1 MKNIKKTLAGLLA
14 LGLVI
19 GGHSTT
25 FASENTEKENSSN
38 FEILTTNDEENSKVD
53 ENKDLESYQNDPAY
67 KEEFDSRYNLYERII
82 LAKEMGNIDINGFV
96 DILNKK
102 AATKEDLEKAQAEIN
117 KLIDE
122 SDEKIALDLDIDTLK
137 ENVKNYILYGKLFFA
152 DKLDK
157 SDIKNLYLYYE
168 ASVNSYTYTHGSYQ
182 VKKDLNPLL
191 EEIYNY
197 ILEVD
202 KKVEEKIEITED
214 DKKKTAEEFEK
225 LDKLIDEKSTG
236 ILKLESTNL
245 NKEAFLSSAN
255 ETSEEEINVDSAF
268 FKSERPGIK
277 EAYLNLSA
285 PQREFLDKL
294 NTELDGYI
302 TKEEIEA
309 DGQYT
314 LPLDD
319 NNFIKPFFGNPEE
332 GKETET
338 KAELTSTE
346 VESQQ
351 STSQEI
357 QSTTPQNPQ
366 GDKPETVTISQ
377 GSNTVGTAEK
387 KEEEKPSISTKAA
400 SQVKTGIEGIGY
412 LGIVLIIA
420 LAAYFVL
427 LKKKKE
433 EDE

>member
-1 MKNIKKTLAGLLA
+1 M
-14 LGLVI
+14 
-19 GGHSTT
+19 
-25 FASENTEKENSSN
+25 
-38 FEILTTNDEENSKVD
+38 
-53 ENKDLESYQNDPAY
+53 
-67 KEEFDSRYNLYERII
+67 
-82 LAKEMGNIDINGFV
+82 
-96 DILNKK
+96 
-102 AATKEDLEKAQAEIN
+102 
-117 KLIDE
+117 
-122 SDEKIALDLDIDTLK
+122 
-137 ENVKNYILYGKLFFA
+137 
-152 DKLDK
+152 
-157 SDIKNLYLYYE
+157 
-168 ASVNSYTYTHGSYQ
+168 
-182 VKKDLNPLL
+182 
-191 EEIYNY
+191 
-197 ILEVD
+197 
-202 KKVEEKIEITED
+202 
-214 DKKKTAEEFEK
+214 
-225 LDKLIDEKSTG
+225 
-236 ILKLESTNL
+236 
-245 NKEAFLSSAN
+245 
-255 ETSEEEINVDSAF
+255 
-268 FKSERPGIK
+268 
-277 EAYLNLSA
+277 
-285 PQREFLDKL
+285 DKL

-309 DGQYT
+309 DGRYT

-338 KAELTSTE
+338 KAELASTE

-377 GSNTVGTAEK
+377 GSNTVGTADK
-387 KEEEKPSISTKAA
+387 KEEDKPSISTKAA

>member
-19 GGHSTT
+19 GGTSPTL
-25 FASENTEKENSSN
+25 ANENTEKENSSN
-38 FEILTTNDEENSKVD
+38 FEILTTNDGENSKVD

-122 SDEKIALDLDIDTLK
+122 SDEQIALDLDIEALK
-137 ENVKNYILYGKLFFA
+137 EDVKNYILYGKLFFA
-152 DKLDK
+152 DKFDK
-157 SDIKNLYLYYE
+157 SDIKNLYLFYE
-168 ASVNSYTYTHGSYQ
+168 ASVNSYTYTHESDQ

-214 DKKKTAEEFEK
+214 YKKKTAEEFEK
-225 LDKLIDEKSTG
+225 LDKLIDKKSTG
-236 ILKLESTNL
+236 ILKVESTSL

-255 ETSEEEINVDSAF
+255 EASEEEINVNSDF

-332 GKETET
+332 GKETEK
-338 KAELTSTE
+338 KAELASTK

-351 STSQEI
+351 ATSQEI

-366 GDKPETVTISQ
+366 RDKPETVTISQ

-412 LGIVLIIA
+412 LGIILIIA

-433 EDE
+433 DDK

>member
-53 ENKDLESYQNDPAY
+53 GNKDLESYQNDPAY

-122 SDEKIALDLDIDTLK
+122 SDEKIALDLDINTLK

-225 LDKLIDEKSTG
+225 LDRLIDEKSSG

-245 NKEAFLSSAN
+245 NKKAFLSSAN

-285 PQREFLDKL
+285 PQRKFLDKL

-302 TKEEIEA
+302 TEEEIKA

-332 GKETET
+332 GKETEK
-338 KAELTSTE
+338 KAELASTK

-351 STSQEI
+351 ATSQEI

-377 GSNTVGTAEK
+377 GSNTVGTTEK

-412 LGIVLIIA
+412 LGIVLIVA

-433 EDE
+433 EDK